1 MFDIKDALVYRFCIE
16 QIEDEIIKKT
26 RQKYIRGG
34 IKITPNKKQGG
45 DDFYEKWFEDWMQ
58 HQKDLRESLQRK
70 NYLVSTDIASYF
82 ENINILV
89 LKDLLRSDVVGKKGY

>member
-1 MFDIKDALVYRFCIE
+1 
-16 QIEDEIIKKT
+16 
-26 RQKYIRGG
+26 
-34 IKITPNKKQGG
+34 
-45 DDFYEKWFEDWMQ
+45 MQ